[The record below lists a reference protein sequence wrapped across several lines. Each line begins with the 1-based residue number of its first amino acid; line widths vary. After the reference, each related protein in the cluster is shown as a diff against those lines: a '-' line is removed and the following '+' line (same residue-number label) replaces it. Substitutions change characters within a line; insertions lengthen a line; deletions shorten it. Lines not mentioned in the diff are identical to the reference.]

1 MKPLHVLHQ
10 RPPRPR
16 GMSRPTH
23 ATMSSSSFESA
34 NRLSRVS
41 ARLAA
46 AFVMASVAVG
56 MRSSDAGAQANTAA
70 PSVSLPPNAAK
81 VPFSVGE
88 KLEYEVRFGSMKVG
102 NGSMEV
108 KDIVNVRGRASWHA
122 TFRYSGSLVVAKV
135 NDSHE
140 TWFDVETLSSRR
152 FHQNID
158 NPGYDRQRRY
168 EIFPERGMF
177 KEGDK
182 AEEPTVQ
189 QPLDDAS
196 FLYFVRTLPL
206 EVGKTYSF
214 PRYFKA
220 QGNPVTIRVLR
231 KETVKVPAGQFNTVV
246 LQPTFRSKGLFSEG
260 GKAEVYITD
269 DASRLMVQLKSKLS
283 IGSINLYLKSHNAGT
298 GK

>member
-1 MKPLHVLHQ
+1 MTP
-10 RPPRPR
+10 
-16 GMSRPTH
+16 
-23 ATMSSSSFESA
+23 SSFELA
-34 NRLSRVS
+34 HRLPRV

-46 AFVMASVAVG
+46 ALLMAAAVG
-56 MRSSDAGAQANTAA
+56 MRSSDVGAQTNTAA
-70 PSVSLPPNAAK
+70 ASVPLPPNAAK
-81 VPFSVGE
+81 VPFAVGE

-102 NGSMEV
+102 SGSMEV
-108 KDIVNVRGRASWHA
+108 QDIQDVRGRPTWHA
-122 TFRYSGSLVVAKV
+122 TFRYAGSMLMLKV

-158 NPGYDRQRRY
+158 NPGYDRTRRY

-177 KEGDK
+177 REGDK

-206 EVGKTYSF
+206 EVGKTYTF

-231 KETVKVPAGQFNTVV
+231 KETVKVPAGAFNTVV
-246 LQPTFRSKGLFSEG
+246 LQPTFKSKGLFSEG
-260 GKAEVYITD
+260 GRAEVFITD

-283 IGSINLYLKSHNAGT
+283 IGSINLYLKSHRAGT
-298 GK
+298 NR

>member
-1 MKPLHVLHQ
+1 
-10 RPPRPR
+10 
-16 GMSRPTH
+16 MSRPTH
-23 ATMSSSSFESA
+23 ATMTPSSFEFA
-34 NRLSRVS
+34 HRLPRVS

-46 AFVMASVAVG
+46 ALLMAIAAVG
-56 MRSSDAGAQANTAA
+56 MRSSDAGAQTNETAT
-70 PSVSLPPNAAK
+70 SVPLPPNAAK

-108 KDIVNVRGRASWHA
+108 QNIQDVRGRPSWHA
-122 TFRYSGSLVVAKV
+122 TFRYSGSMLMLKV

-152 FHQNID
+152 FYQNID
-158 NPGYDRQRRY
+158 NPGYDRTRRY

-177 KEGDK
+177 REGDK

-206 EVGKTYSF
+206 EVGKTYTF
-214 PRYFKA
+214 QRYFKA

-231 KETVKVPAGQFNTVV
+231 KETVRVPAGQFNTVV

-298 GK
+298 DK